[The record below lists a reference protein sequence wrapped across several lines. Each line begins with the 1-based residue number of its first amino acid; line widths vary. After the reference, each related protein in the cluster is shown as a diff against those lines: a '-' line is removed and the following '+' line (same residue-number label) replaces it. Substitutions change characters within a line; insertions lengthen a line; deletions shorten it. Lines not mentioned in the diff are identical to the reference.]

1 MKYNPLGNTGVLVS
15 EICLGT
21 MTFGGNG
28 YWKAM
33 GELQQN
39 AVNDI
44 LKTAVDNG
52 VNFIDTANVY
62 SFGESE
68 RLLGQS
74 LKSLGLSRNELI
86 IATKVR
92 GRMSEGKN
100 QVGLG
105 RLQIMQQLEDS
116 LKRLQLDHVD
126 LYQIHGFDPV
136 TPLEETMRGLEDV
149 VRSGKVRYIGCSNLA
164 AWQVMKANGIAE
176 KNGWTKFVSTQN
188 YYSIA
193 GRDLENELVP
203 MVQDQQMAILPWSP
217 LAGGFLSGKY
227 TRNSQP
233 EGDRGDGP
241 SRRLNFDFPPV
252 NKEKAYDIIDV
263 METIAEAHGV
273 SVARIA
279 LAWVLAKPGV
289 TSMIIGAKNTDQLMD
304 NIKAVELS
312 LTTEQLEQ
320 LDEVSATAKPYPQWM
335 IQRQS
340 SDRQAAYN
348 FSPNQ
353 PAAATAPK

>member
-1 MKYNPLGNTGVLVS
+1 MKYNQLGNTGVLVS

-21 MTFGGNG
+21 MTFGGTG

-33 GELQQN
+33 GELQQD

-44 LKTAVDNG
+44 VKTAIDNG

-68 RLLGQS
+68 TLLGQS
-74 LKSLGLSRNELI
+74 LKSLGIARHDVIL
-86 IATKVR
+86 ATKVR
-92 GRMSEGKN
+92 SRMGEGKN

-105 RLQIMQQLEDS
+105 RLQIMQQIEGS
-116 LKRLQLDHVD
+116 LKRLQTDHVD
-126 LYQIHGFDPV
+126 LYQIHGFDPI

-176 KNGWTKFVSTQN
+176 KNGWSKFVSTQN
-188 YYSIA
+188 YYAIA

-203 MVQDQQMAILPWSP
+203 MAQDQHMAILPWSP

-227 TRNSQP
+227 TRNNKP
-233 EGDRGDGP
+233 EDG
-241 SRRLNFDFPPV
+241 SRRLNFDFPPI
-252 NKEKAYDIIDV
+252 NQERAYDIIDV
-263 METIAEAHGV
+263 METIAEAHGT

-289 TSMIIGAKNTDQLMD
+289 TSVIIGAKNTDQLMD
-304 NIKAVELS
+304 NINAVEVS

-320 LDEVSATAKPYPQWM
+320 LDEVSATPKPYPQWM

-340 SDRQAAYN
+340 NDRKADYQ

-353 PAAATAPK
+353 SAAVPK

>member
-1 MKYNPLGNTGVLVS
+1 MNYNPLGNTGVLVS

-33 GELQQN
+33 GELQQD

-44 LKTAVDNG
+44 IKTAVDQG
-52 VNFIDTANVY
+52 INFIDTANVY
-62 SFGESE
+62 SFGLSE
-68 RLLGQS
+68 QLLGQAI
-74 LKSLGLSRNELI
+74 KSLGLSRNELI

-92 GRMSEGKN
+92 GRMGEGKN

-105 RLQIMQQLEDS
+105 RLQITQQIEES
-116 LKRLQLDHVD
+116 LQRLQMDHVD
-126 LYQIHGFDPV
+126 LYQIHGFDPL

-193 GRDLENELVP
+193 GRDLENEIVP

-227 TRNSQP
+227 TRTNKP
-233 EGDRGDGP
+233 ADD
-241 SRRLNFDFPPV
+241 SRRLSFDFPPV
-252 NKEKAYDIIDV
+252 NQEKAYDII
-263 METIAEAHGV
+263 EAIQPIAEAHGV

-279 LAWVLAKPGV
+279 LAWVLSKPGV
-289 TSMIIGAKNTDQLMD
+289 TSVIIGAKNTNQLLD
-304 NIKAVELS
+304 NIQAADVTLTVE
-312 LTTEQLEQ
+312 EREQ
-320 LDEVSATAKPYPQWM
+320 LDEISATAKPYPQWM

-340 SDRQAAYN
+340 NDRLGAQN
-348 FSPNQ
+348 FNPNQ
-353 PAAATAPK
+353 PAVTK